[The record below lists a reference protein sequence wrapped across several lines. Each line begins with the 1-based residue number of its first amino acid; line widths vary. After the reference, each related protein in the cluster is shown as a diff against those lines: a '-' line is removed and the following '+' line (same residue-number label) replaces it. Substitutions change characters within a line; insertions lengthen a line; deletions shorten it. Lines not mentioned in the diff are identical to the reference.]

1 MQDLLKVAALQLAI
15 LTPHKLRAELAGFC
29 FHFGCLVLKC
39 NTGKCLAAL
48 ENREEEWLNPLKD
61 FFKARYHVEH
71 LYIAAVRFSEQ
82 DGMHEG
88 GEIARFLG
96 VIETTLGDSDN
107 AHRTDFHFQFS

>member
-1 MQDLLKVAALQLAI
+1 MKDLLKNEALELAI
-15 LTPHKLRAELAGFC
+15 RTPAESRPELAGFC

-48 ENREEEWLNPLKD
+48 ENRDEEWLNPLKD

>member
-1 MQDLLKVAALQLAI
+1 MQDLLKIAALQLAI
-15 LTPHKLRAELAGFC
+15 RTPAELRAKFAGFC
-29 FHFGCLVLKC
+29 FHFKCLVIKC
-39 NTGKCLAAL
+39 NTGKCLAVL
-48 ENREEEWLNPLKD
+48 ENRDEEWLNPLKD

-96 VIETTLGDSDN
+96 FIETTLGDSDN